1 MTAIGVADV
10 TVYRPYPG
18 EVPCDLVG
26 ADAPLDDVRIAKVD
40 CHGSTSHGSTSHGS
54 TSRVVGAY
62 RLVQLD
68 AERFAIRALGVYPAY
83 RGAGIGRWL
92 LGHAIGIAE
101 SRGAR
106 VIDAEGPPGFLQ
118 PVGFTPRAGGYRLVL
133 TPE

>member
-10 TVYRPYPG
+10 TVYRPFPG

-40 CHGSTSHGSTSHGS
+40 GPGSP
-54 TSRVVGAY
+54 SRVVGAY

-83 RGAGIGRWL
+83 RRAGIGRWL

-106 VIDAEGPPGFLQ
+106 IVDAEGPPGFLQ

>member
-10 TVYRPYPG
+10 TVYRPFPG

-40 CHGSTSHGSTSHGS
+40 GQGSK
-54 TSRVVGAY
+54 SRVVGAY
-62 RLVQLD
+62 RLVQVD

-106 VIDAEGPPGFLQ
+106 VIDAKGPPGFLQ
-118 PVGFTPRAGGYRLVL
+118 PMGFTPRAGGHRLVL

>member
-1 MTAIGVADV
+1 MTVVGLADV
-10 TVYRPYPG
+10 TVYRPFPG

-26 ADAPLDDVRIAKVD
+26 ADAPLDDVRVAKMAGR
-40 CHGSTSHGSTSHGS
+40 GSESHGSE
-54 TSRVVGAY
+54 SRVVGAY
-62 RLVQLD
+62 RLARLD
-68 AERFAIRALGVYPAY
+68 AERFAVRALGVYPAY

-106 VIDAEGPPGFLQ
+106 IIDAEGPPGFLQ

>member
-10 TVYRPYPG
+10 TVYRPFPG

-40 CHGSTSHGSTSHGS
+40 GHGSK
-54 TSRVVGAY
+54 SRVVGAY

-68 AERFAIRALGVYPAY
+68 AERIAIRALGVYPAY

-106 VIDAEGPPGFLQ
+106 IIDAKGPAGFLQ
-118 PVGFTPRAGGYRLVL
+118 PVGFTPAAGGYRLVL

>member
-10 TVYRPYPG
+10 TVYRPFPG

-26 ADAPLDDVRIAKVD
+26 ANAPLDDVRIAKTD
-40 CHGSTSHGSTSHGS
+40 AQGSK
-54 TSRVVGAY
+54 SRVVGAY
-62 RLVQLD
+62 RLVQVD
-68 AERFAIRALGVYPAY
+68 AERFRIRALGVYPAY

-106 VIDAEGPPGFLQ
+106 IIDATGPPGFLQ
-118 PVGFTPRAGGYRLVL
+118 PVGFTPRKGSYRLVL

>member
-1 MTAIGVADV
+1 MTAVGIADV
-10 TVYRPYPG
+10 TVYRPFPG

-26 ADAPLDDVRIAKVD
+26 ADAALDDVRVAKVGG
-40 CHGSTSHGSTSHGS
+40 HGSKA
-54 TSRVVGAY
+54 RVVGAY
-62 RLVQLD
+62 RLGQLD
-68 AERFAIRALGVYPAY
+68 AQRFAIRALGVYPAY

-106 VIDAEGPPGFLQ
+106 TIDAAGPAGFLQ
-118 PVGFTPRAGGYRLVL
+118 PAGFAPRAGGYRLVL

>member
-10 TVYRPYPG
+10 TVYRPFPG
-18 EVPCDLVG
+18 EVPWDLVG

-40 CHGSTSHGSTSHGS
+40 GQGSK
-54 TSRVVGAY
+54 SRVVGAY

-83 RGAGIGRWL
+83 RGVGIGRWL

>member
-1 MTAIGVADV
+1 MTAIDVAAV
-10 TVYRPYPG
+10 TVYRPFPG

-26 ADAPLDDVRIAKVD
+26 ADAPLDDVRVAKVD
-40 CHGSTSHGSTSHGS
+40 EDGSK
-54 TSRVVGAY
+54 SRVVGAY
-62 RLVQLD
+62 RLAQVD
-68 AERFAIRALGVYPAY
+68 AERFEIRALGVYPAF

-106 VIDAEGPPGFLQ
+106 VIDAEGPPGFLL
-118 PVGFTPRAGGYRLVL
+118 PVGFAPREGAYRLVL

>member
-1 MTAIGVADV
+1 MTAVSVAAV
-10 TVYRPYPG
+10 TVYRPFPG
-18 EVPCDLVG
+18 EVPDDLVG

-40 CHGSTSHGSTSHGS
+40 GHGPKGHGPKGHGPKG
-54 TSRVVGAY
+54 RIVGAY
-62 RLVQLD
+62 RLAQVD
-68 AERFAIRALGVYPAY
+68 AETFEVRALTVYPAF

-106 VIDAEGPPGFLQ
+106 VVDAKGPPGFLQ
-118 PVGFTPRAGGYRLVL
+118 PVGFTPRAGGFRLVL

>member
-1 MTAIGVADV
+1 MTAISVADV
-10 TVYRPYPG
+10 TVYRPFPG

-26 ADAPLDDVRIAKVD
+26 ADAALDDVRIAKMAG
-40 CHGSTSHGSTSHGS
+40 HGSE
-54 TSRVVGAY
+54 SRVVGAY

-68 AERFAIRALGVYPAY
+68 AMRFAIRALGVYPAY

-106 VIDAEGPPGFLQ
+106 IIDAEGPAGFLQ
-118 PVGFTPRAGGYRLVL
+118 PAGFTPRAGGYRLVL

>member
-1 MTAIGVADV
+1 MTAIGAADV
-10 TVYRPYPG
+10 TVYRPFPG

-26 ADAPLDDVRIAKVD
+26 ADAPLDDVRIAKLY
-40 CHGSTSHGSTSHGS
+40 SHGSKT
-54 TSRVVGAY
+54 RIVGAA
-62 RLVQLD
+62 RL
-68 AERFAIRALGVYPAY
+68 ERVDVETFAIRALGVYPAF

-106 VIDAEGPPGFLQ
+106 FIDAKGPPGFVK
-118 PVGFTPRAGGYRLVL
+118 PVGFTPWNGSYRLVL

>member
-1 MTAIGVADV
+1 MTAISVADV
-10 TVYRPYPG
+10 TVYRPFPG
-18 EVPCDLVG
+18 EVPADLVG

-40 CHGSTSHGSTSHGS
+40 GHGSK
-54 TSRVVGAY
+54 SRIAGAY
-62 RLVQLD
+62 RLVEVD
-68 AERFAIRALGVYPAY
+68 AGWFAIRALGVYPAF

-106 VIDAEGPPGFLQ
+106 VVDAEGPRGFLE
-118 PVGFTPRAGGYRLVL
+118 PAGFTQHGGGFRLVL

>member
-10 TVYRPYPG
+10 TVYRPFPG

-26 ADAPLDDVRIAKVD
+26 ADAPLDDVRVAKVD
-40 CHGSTSHGSTSHGS
+40 GQGSKSHGS

-62 RLVQLD
+62 RLVQVD
-68 AERFAIRALGVYPAY
+68 AGRFAIRALGVYPAY

-106 VIDAEGPPGFLQ
+106 TIDAKGPPGFLK
-118 PVGFTPRAGGYRLVL
+118 PVGFTPWAGGYRLVL

>member
-10 TVYRPYPG
+10 TVYRPFPG

-40 CHGSTSHGSTSHGS
+40 GQGSK
-54 TSRVVGAY
+54 SRVVGAY
-62 RLVQLD
+62 RLVQVD

-106 VIDAEGPPGFLQ
+106 VIDAKGPPGFLQ
-118 PVGFTPRAGGYRLVL
+118 PVGFKPRAGGHRLVL

>member
-10 TVYRPYPG
+10 TVYRPFPA
-18 EVPCDLVG
+18 EVPHDLVG
-26 ADAPLDDVRIAKVD
+26 ADAPLDDVRVAKVD
-40 CHGSTSHGSTSHGS
+40 GPGSAR
-54 TSRVVGAY
+54 RVVGAY

-68 AERFAIRALGVYPAY
+68 AERFAIRALAVYPAY
-83 RGAGIGRWL
+83 RRAGIGRWL

-106 VIDAEGPPGFLQ
+106 IIEAEGPPGFLQ
-118 PVGFTPRAGGYRLVL
+118 PVGFTPREGGYRLVL

>member
-10 TVYRPYPG
+10 TVYRPFPG

-40 CHGSTSHGSTSHGS
+40 GHGSS
-54 TSRVVGAY
+54 SRVVGAY

-106 VIDAEGPPGFLQ
+106 VIDAEGPPGFLRSA
-118 PVGFTPRAGGYRLVL
+118 GFTPSAGGYRLVL